1 MDLVLLVIAAV
12 LAAALI
18 AVAITG
24 VLNAPKAGEPH
35 VALGMVAVNRAN
47 ARAAFLATEARRYQ
61 RLADDARATG
71 DRVLASFHQDM
82 AEYYRTQAAH
92 HGKCARNT
100 AEYYEYN
107 MTTFVI
113 GRDPEWEFLQDV
125 PKSRVPRRYRHLHM
139 S

>member
-1 MDLVLLVIAAV
+1 MIIVLLIIAAV
-12 LAAALI
+12 LAAVLI

-24 VLNAPKAGEPH
+24 VLNAPKAGEPN
-35 VALGMVAVNRAN
+35 VALGMVVVNRAN
-47 ARAAFLATEARRYQ
+47 ARTAFLATEARRYQ
-61 RLADDARATG
+61 RLADEARAKG
-71 DRVLASFHQDM
+71 DRVLASFRQDM
-82 AEYYRTQAAH
+82 AEHYRVQAAH

-125 PKSRVPRRYRHLHM
+125 PKSRIPRRYRRLHM